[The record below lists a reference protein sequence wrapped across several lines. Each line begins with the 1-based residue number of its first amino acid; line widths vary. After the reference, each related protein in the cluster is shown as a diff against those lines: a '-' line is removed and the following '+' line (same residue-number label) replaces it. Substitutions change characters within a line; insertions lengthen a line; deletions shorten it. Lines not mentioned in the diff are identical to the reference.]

1 MWRQDNGGKAITPKI
16 KDKKIST
23 NGHSGGHY
31 RPRRHFYPQKKT
43 TKKRS
48 NYKLK
53 KDNVYIKQMLK
64 EIIGVQ
70 ASKIHLFF
78 QTVINI
84 LVSWG

>member
-48 NYKLK
+48 NYRLK
-53 KDNVYIKQMLK
+53 KDYIYIKQVFEK
-64 EIIGVQ
+64 IITEQ
-70 ASKIHLFF
+70 TTKINLFF